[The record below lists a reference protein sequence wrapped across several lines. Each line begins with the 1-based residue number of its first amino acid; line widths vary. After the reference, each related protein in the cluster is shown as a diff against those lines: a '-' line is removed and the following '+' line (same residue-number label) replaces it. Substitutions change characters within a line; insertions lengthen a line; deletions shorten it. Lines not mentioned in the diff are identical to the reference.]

1 MKCVAGLAMG
11 LSLAACNTYGYRGP
25 NQIIAVNAVPA
36 ATRTDDGVLDIAL
49 FTGDYEIAL
58 NSRINSDGRESET
71 TARMLRSG
79 FMYNYSFCST
89 YFYRMAIRQRNAKV
103 ARRVLPP
110 LSALITGV
118 VGLQDFSGNPDTKE
132 RIVQSVALGSAF
144 STSLLDVYE
153 EQFLYGTDNIDS
165 VETLT
170 LKALSVHREA
180 VLARE
185 DIGFEQAIQHLIDN
199 QNLCSPQ
206 SVLTMA
212 RNAIK
217 GAKVEPAAAQP
228 ATKSTADE
236 TGQIQITVGGS

>member
-1 MKCVAGLAMG
+1 MCL
-11 LSLAACNTYGYRGP
+11 LLAACNTYGYRGP
-25 NQIIAVNAVPA
+25 NQIVAVNAVPA
-36 ATRTDDGVLDIAL
+36 QTRTDDGVLDIGL
-49 FTGDYEIAL
+49 FTADYATARAGRA
-58 NSRINSDGRESET
+58 NDGPAEQEAI
-71 TARMLRSG
+71 ARMLRSG

-103 ARRVLPP
+103 ARRALPP

-118 VGLQDFSGNPDTKE
+118 VGLHDFSGNPDTKE
-132 RIVQSVALGSAF
+132 RIVQSVAMGSAF

-180 VLARE
+180 VLARRG
-185 DIGFEQAIQHLIDN
+185 IRFEQAIQHLIDN

-206 SVLTMA
+206 SVLTLA

-217 GAKVEPAAAQP
+217 GAKVEPAAQP
-228 ATKSTADE
+228 LAPAGAAAGNAG

>member
-1 MKCVAGLAMG
+1 MCLF
-11 LSLAACNTYGYRGP
+11 LTACNTYGYRGP

-36 ATRTDDGVLDIAL
+36 ATRTDDGVLDISMFVTDHKNAL
-49 FTGDYEIAL
+49 QLRDQNDPGEKDATL
-58 NSRINSDGRESET
+58 
-71 TARMLRSG
+71 RMLRSG

-180 VLARE
+180 VLARQ

-217 GAKVEPAAAQP
+217 GAKVEPAAQP
-228 ATKSTADE
+228 AAAAAGAANTA